1 METCRDIYSK
11 RRVVHGFKQ
20 RCFVLATPFY
30 QLCFTIEDH
39 SVPFAT
45 RYYLLEGPT

>member
-11 RRVVHGFKQ
+11 RRVGHGFKQ
-20 RCFVLATPFY
+20 RCFFLATPFY
-30 QLCFTIEDH
+30 QLCFTIEGH
-39 SVPFAT
+39 SMPFAT